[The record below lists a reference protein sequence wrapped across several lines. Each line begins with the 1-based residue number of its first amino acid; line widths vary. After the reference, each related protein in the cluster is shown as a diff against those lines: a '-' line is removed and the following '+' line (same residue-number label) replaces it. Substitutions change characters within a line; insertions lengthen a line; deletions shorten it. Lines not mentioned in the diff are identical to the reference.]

1 MARAKYQVLVIPY
14 RKSDDEVLYC
24 IFQRSDMVDVNTVIG
39 DPVSTPDGSTVIPI
53 SRVSFGFV
61 AGGGE
66 EEDGAPLISARREA
80 FEEAGIPLDAHFIQL
95 ETTSSISTEHFPKA
109 RLHWGERCLV
119 IPEYCFAVEL
129 PHKSIRISDEHTRF
143 AWVDYATAM
152 ERLQY
157 DSNKV
162 ALWELDNKI
171 KLEVLS

>member
-14 RKSDDEVLYC
+14 VQTADGVLYC
-24 IFQRSDMVDVNTVIG
+24 IFRRSDMEDCWQ
-39 DPVSTPDGSTVIPI
+39 
-53 SRVSFGFV
+53 FV

-66 EEDGAPLISARREA
+66 EEDGTPDISARREA
-80 FEEAGIPLDAHFIQL
+80 FEEAGIPVDAPFTRL

-109 RLHWGERCLV
+109 RLHWGESCLV

-129 PHKSIRISDEHTRF
+129 PHKNIRLSDEHTLF

-152 ERLQY
+152 QRLQY

-171 KLEVLS
+171 KMGTVSL

>member
-24 IFQRSDMVDVNTVIG
+24 IFQRSDMADCWQ
-39 DPVSTPDGSTVIPI
+39 
-53 SRVSFGFV
+53 FV

-66 EEDGAPLISARREA
+66 EEDGVPLISARREA
-80 FEEAGIPLDAHFIQL
+80 FEEAGIPLDAPFIQL

-109 RLHWGERCLV
+109 RLHWGKHCLV

-129 PHKSIRISDEHTRF
+129 SHKSIRISDEHTRF

>member
-24 IFQRSDMVDVNTVIG
+24 IFQRSDMADCWQ
-39 DPVSTPDGSTVIPI
+39 
-53 SRVSFGFV
+53 FV

-66 EEDGAPLISARREA
+66 EEDGVPLISARREA

-162 ALWELDNKI
+162 AL
-171 KLEVLS
+171 

>member
-14 RKSDDEVLYC
+14 IKNDDGVLYC
-24 IFQRSDMVDVNTVIG
+24 IFRRSDMD
-39 DPVSTPDGSTVIPI
+39 SCWQ
-53 SRVSFGFV
+53 FV

-95 ETTSSISTEHFPKA
+95 ATTSSISTEHFPKA

-119 IPEYCFAVEL
+119 ILEYCFAVEL

>member
-24 IFQRSDMVDVNTVIG
+24 IFQRSDMADCWQ
-39 DPVSTPDGSTVIPI
+39 
-53 SRVSFGFV
+53 FV

-66 EEDGAPLISARREA
+66 EEDGVPLISARREA

-119 IPEYCFAVEL
+119 ILEYCFAVEL

>member
-14 RKSDDEVLYC
+14 IKNDNGVLYC
-24 IFQRSDMVDVNTVIG
+24 IFQRSDMADCWQ
-39 DPVSTPDGSTVIPI
+39 
-53 SRVSFGFV
+53 FV

-66 EEDGAPLISARREA
+66 EEDGVPLISARREA

-129 PHKSIRISDEHTRF
+129 SQKSIRLSDEHTRF

>member
-14 RKSDDEVLYC
+14 WKSDHEVLYC
-24 IFQRSDMVDVNTVIG
+24 IFQRSDMADCWQ
-39 DPVSTPDGSTVIPI
+39 
-53 SRVSFGFV
+53 FV
-61 AGGGE
+61 AGGSE

>member
-24 IFQRSDMVDVNTVIG
+24 IFQRSDMADCWQ
-39 DPVSTPDGSTVIPI
+39 
-53 SRVSFGFV
+53 FV
-61 AGGGE
+61 AGGE

>member
-24 IFQRSDMVDVNTVIG
+24 IFQRSDMADCWQ
-39 DPVSTPDGSTVIPI
+39 
-53 SRVSFGFV
+53 FV

-66 EEDGAPLISARREA
+66 EEDGVPLISARRGA

>member
-24 IFQRSDMVDVNTVIG
+24 IFQRSDMD
-39 DPVSTPDGSTVIPI
+39 SCWQ
-53 SRVSFGFV
+53 FV

>member
-24 IFQRSDMVDVNTVIG
+24 IFQRSDMADCWQI
-39 DPVSTPDGSTVIPI
+39 
-53 SRVSFGFV
+53 V

-66 EEDGAPLISARREA
+66 EEDGAPQISARREA
-80 FEEAGIPLDAHFIQL
+80 FEEAGIPLDAPFIQL

>member
-24 IFQRSDMVDVNTVIG
+24 IFQRSDMADCWQ
-39 DPVSTPDGSTVIPI
+39 
-53 SRVSFGFV
+53 FV

-66 EEDGAPLISARREA
+66 EEDGVPLISARREA

-171 KLEVLS
+171 KLEVLP

>member
-24 IFQRSDMVDVNTVIG
+24 IFQRSDMD
-39 DPVSTPDGSTVIPI
+39 SCWQ
-53 SRVSFGFV
+53 FV

-129 PHKSIRISDEHTRF
+129 PHNSIRLSDEHTRF

-171 KLEVLS
+171 KSGVLS

>member
-24 IFQRSDMVDVNTVIG
+24 IFQRSDMD
-39 DPVSTPDGSTVIPI
+39 SCWQ
-53 SRVSFGFV
+53 FV

-129 PHKSIRISDEHTRF
+129 PHNSIRLSDEHTRF

-171 KLEVLS
+171 KSGILS

>member
-14 RKSDDEVLYC
+14 IKNDNGVLYC
-24 IFQRSDMVDVNTVIG
+24 IFRRSDMD
-39 DPVSTPDGSTVIPI
+39 SCWQ
-53 SRVSFGFV
+53 FV

-66 EEDGAPLISARREA
+66 EEDATPLISAQREA
-80 FEEAGIPLDAHFIQL
+80 FEEAGIPLGAPFSQL

-109 RLHWGERCLV
+109 RLHWGKHCLV

-129 PHKSIRISDEHTRF
+129 SHKSIRLSDEHTCSE
-143 AWVDYATAM
+143 WVDYATAM
-152 ERLQY
+152 ARLQY

-171 KLEVLS
+171 KMGTASL

>member
-24 IFQRSDMVDVNTVIG
+24 IFQRSDMADCWQ
-39 DPVSTPDGSTVIPI
+39 
-53 SRVSFGFV
+53 FV

-66 EEDGAPLISARREA
+66 EEDATPLISAQREA
-80 FEEAGIPLDAHFIQL
+80 FEEAGIPLDAPFTQL

-109 RLHWGERCLV
+109 RLHWGKHCLV

>member
-14 RKSDDEVLYC
+14 TKSGAEVLYC
-24 IFQRSDMVDVNTVIG
+24 IFQRSDMADCWQ
-39 DPVSTPDGSTVIPI
+39 
-53 SRVSFGFV
+53 FV

-66 EEDGAPLISARREA
+66 EEDRAPLISARREA
-80 FEEAGIPLDAHFIQL
+80 FEEAGIPLDAPFTQL

-109 RLHWGERCLV
+109 RLHWGKDCLV

-129 PHKSIRISDEHTRF
+129 SHKSIRLSDEHTRF
-143 AWVDYATAM
+143 AWVDYTTAM

-171 KLEVLS
+171 KSGVLS

>member
-14 RKSDDEVLYC
+14 RKSDNEVLYC
-24 IFQRSDMVDVNTVIG
+24 IFQRSDMADCWQ
-39 DPVSTPDGSTVIPI
+39 
-53 SRVSFGFV
+53 FV

-66 EEDGAPLISARREA
+66 EEDGVPLISARREA
-80 FEEAGIPLDAHFIQL
+80 FEEAGIPLDAPFIQL

-129 PHKSIRISDEHTRF
+129 PHKSLRISDEHTRF
-143 AWVDYATAM
+143 AWVDYTTAM

>member
-24 IFQRSDMVDVNTVIG
+24 IFQRSDMADCWQ
-39 DPVSTPDGSTVIPI
+39 
-53 SRVSFGFV
+53 FV

-66 EEDGAPLISARREA
+66 EEDGVPLISARREA
-80 FEEAGIPLDAHFIQL
+80 FEEAGIPLDAPFIQL